1 MRVHPQG
8 GDEEEESKEKLP
20 QARLE
25 SVWNSLQMPDSQR
38 LDMAIK
44 YSCGEFFAKLME
56 VRECAPVVPGWDPGG
71 GGGGGGGTSHGVNL
85 FIAVH
90 AAPSRKKTT
99 NRSASFE
106 IIRAFPLLCMST

>member
-1 MRVHPQG
+1 MHVHPQG

-56 VRECAPVVPGWDPGG
+56 VRINVSRGARLGCVV
-71 GGGGGGGTSHGVNL
+71 
-85 FIAVH
+85 
-90 AAPSRKKTT
+90 
-99 NRSASFE
+99 
-106 IIRAFPLLCMST
+106 